1 MAMLYAHIDLAPN
14 LIRSFKQNHFKL
26 ICILYYEMAETLFSL
41 AEQIR
46 RCTECP
52 LWKSRTLAVP
62 GEGPS
67 DAKLMFI
74 GEAPGAEEDRQGLPF
89 IGRSGKFLTEMLEKI
104 GIDRKTVFITGAV
117 KCHPLASRIPK
128 KNEWET
134 CKELWLDQQ
143 VELIK
148 PQLIVLLGST
158 AVQSLLGEKKDLQQH
173 HGTIVIKDNQR
184 FFLTYHPAA
193 AMRFPALKKLMEK
206 DFVKLAKEVH

>member
-1 MAMLYAHIDLAPN
+1 MP
-14 LIRSFKQNHFKL
+14 
-26 ICILYYEMAETLFSL
+26 ETLFSL

-67 DAKLMFI
+67 DAQIMFI
-74 GEAPGAEEDRQGLPF
+74 GEAPGGEEDRQGLPF
-89 IGRSGKFLTEMLEKI
+89 IGRSGRFLTEMLNKI
-104 GIDRKTVFITGAV
+104 GIDRKNVFITGAV

-143 VELIK
+143 IEVLK
-148 PQLIVLLGST
+148 PSLIVLLGST
-158 AVQSLLGEKKDLQQH
+158 AIQSSLCEKKDLAKV
-173 HGTIVIKDNQR
+173 HGSLVVKGNQKY
-184 FFLTYHPAA
+184 FLTYHPSA
-193 AMRFPALKKLMEK
+193 AMRFPAIKKLMDK
-206 DFVKLAKEVH
+206 DFVKLKKMV

>member
-1 MAMLYAHIDLAPN
+1 
-14 LIRSFKQNHFKL
+14 
-26 ICILYYEMAETLFSL
+26 MAETLFSL

-46 RCTECP
+46 RCTECR

-89 IGRSGKFLTEMLEKI
+89 IGQSGRFLIGILNKI
-104 GIDRKTVFITGAV
+104 GIDRKTVFITGVV

-134 CKELWLDQQ
+134 CKDLWLDKQI
-143 VELIK
+143 ELIK
-148 PQLIVLLGST
+148 PSLIVLLGST
-158 AVQSLLGEKKDLQQH
+158 AIQSSLGEKKDLLNV
-173 HGTIVIKDNQR
+173 HGTIVVKNSQKY
-184 FFLTYHPAA
+184 FLTYHPSA
-193 AMRFPALKKLMEK
+193 AMRFPKIGKLMEK
-206 DFVKLAKEVH
+206 DFEKLKRMISVF

>member
-1 MAMLYAHIDLAPN
+1 MP
-14 LIRSFKQNHFKL
+14 
-26 ICILYYEMAETLFSL
+26 ETLFSL

-46 RCTECP
+46 CCTECP

-62 GEGPS
+62 GEGS
-67 DAKLMFI
+67 SNAKIMFI

-134 CKELWLDQQ
+134 CRELWLDQQ
-143 VELIK
+143 IELIK
-148 PQLIVLLGST
+148 PSLIVLLGSM
-158 AVQSLLGEKKDLQQH
+158 AIQSLLGEKKDLQQD

-193 AMRFPALKKLMEK
+193 ALRFPAVKKLMEK
-206 DFVKLAKEVH
+206 DFVKLKKMV